1 MKLTIEIPDTH
12 MLNMLCNASYRDYTA
27 LDGELEK
34 AHKWAKENP
43 EAMAEYDLPECWEPQ
58 MFAYLR
64 SNAENYVLIR
74 DEYSDDVVALN
85 WDKMCKAMQKMAKDY
100 THHFDDLIQEN
111 DDAITADVFLQL
123 SLFGDVIYC

>member
-1 MKLTIEIPDTH
+1 MKITIDLPDTH

-27 LDGELEK
+27 IDGELEK
-34 AHKWAKENP
+34 AYKWAKENP
-43 EAMAEYDLPECWEPQ
+43 EAMAEFDMPECWEPQ

-64 SNAENYVLIR
+64 SNAKNKILIR
-74 DEYSDDVVALN
+74 DEYSDDVCALT
-85 WDKMCKAMQKMAKDY
+85 WGKMCEAMQKMAKDY

-123 SLFGDVIYC
+123 SLFGDVIYG